1 MLLWFRDYLFP
12 HVKHSGNFSEW
23 WSMKGRVP
31 QGSALGNVLSL
42 IYVNDLLSQV
52 TGGLAYCSTQMTLH

>member
-1 MLLWFRDYLFP
+1 
-12 HVKHSGNFSEW
+12 
-23 WSMKGRVP
+23 MKGRVP